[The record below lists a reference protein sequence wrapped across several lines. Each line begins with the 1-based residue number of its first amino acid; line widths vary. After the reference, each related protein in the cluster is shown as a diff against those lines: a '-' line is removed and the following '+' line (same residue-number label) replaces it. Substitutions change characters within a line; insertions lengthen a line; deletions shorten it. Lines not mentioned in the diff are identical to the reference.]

1 MGALLNF
8 IGAMLSTLSLTPL
21 GQQIAWSKKEVS
33 IVGVSNKAQREFLP
47 QPVQIILQPF
57 TKTHSFLLCHTAQP
71 IR

>member
-47 QPVQIILQPF
+47 QPVQIILQHIHF
-57 TKTHSFLLCHTAQP
+57 CYVIQP
-71 IR
+71 NQSVR